1 VITVDPGL
9 ETSSCI
15 RIVAAVGGPLIPAIK
30 GRRTSVG
37 TWLDAQVSLLLD
49 ADERG
54 DPIAATIL
62 EGNGAAAAPLTPDL
76 AREVIARDHG
86 YASWEVA
93 GAHRDEPVDLTFEA
107 AADAVQWG
115 DVEGLRTL
123 LDRVPELVTT
133 RSPFPHHAMLLHHV
147 AANGIEVERQL
158 HSPPNA
164 TDVAR
169 LLLERGSEPDAS
181 CETYGGGGSQTTM
194 YLLVS
199 SAHPAAAGVQ
209 AALVEELVRGG
220 SLVDGV
226 DDDGLP
232 MLTAVTF
239 GYTASV
245 EALARCGARVDNI
258 VFAAAL
264 GEPAAVRDHLR
275 YPTLATGA
283 LLWARSIDSGHL
295 LEHALIAAAL
305 HGRLP
310 VVELLLEEGPDL
322 WFTEPT
328 FGSTARGAARYA
340 HHDDIAAL
348 LDSLM

>member
-1 VITVDPGL
+1 M
-9 ETSSCI
+9 
-15 RIVAAVGGPLIPAIK
+15 GGPLIPLIE
-30 GRRTSVG
+30 GRRTTVG
-37 TWLDAQVSLLLD
+37 PWLDAQVSMLLD

-54 DPIAATIL
+54 DPIVATL
-62 EGNGAAAAPLTPDL
+62 LQGNGVAAGPTPLTSDV
-76 AREVIARDHG
+76 ARQVIALDHD
-86 YASWEVA
+86 YASWEGA
-93 GAHRDEPVDLTFEA
+93 GAHRDEPVDLAFEA

-115 DVEGLRTL
+115 DVDGLRAL
-123 LDRVPELVTT
+123 LDRMPELVTM
-133 RSPFPHHAMLLHHV
+133 RSPFPHRATLLHHV

-158 HSPPNA
+158 QSPPNA
-164 TDVAR
+164 TDIAR

-181 CETYGGGGSQTTM
+181 CETYGGGGSQTTL

-209 AALVEELVRGG
+209 APLVHELVSGG
-220 SLVDGV
+220 ALVDGV

-239 GYTASV
+239 GYTAAV

-258 VFAAAL
+258 LFAAAL
-264 GEPAAVRDHLR
+264 GDLAAVRDHLR
-275 YPTLATGA
+275 HPLRATGA
-283 LLWARSIDSGHL
+283 LVGARAIDRDHV

-340 HHDDIAAL
+340 QHEHVAAL
-348 LDSLM
+348 LDALM

>member
-1 VITVDPGL
+1 MAPVP
-9 ETSSCI
+9 
-15 RIVAAVGGPLIPAIK
+15 VGRPLIPVIE

-49 ADERG
+49 ADNRG
-54 DPIAATIL
+54 DPIVATLLQGNGVAAT
-62 EGNGAAAAPLTPDL
+62 PLTPDL
-76 AREVIARDHG
+76 AREVIALDHG
-86 YASWEVA
+86 YASWKVA
-93 GAHRDEPVDLTFEA
+93 GAHRDEPVDLAFEA
-107 AADAVQWG
+107 AADAVHWG
-115 DVEGLRTL
+115 DVDGLQAL

-133 RSPFPHHAMLLHHV
+133 RSPFPHRATLLHHV

-158 HSPPNA
+158 QSPPNA
-164 TDVAR
+164 TDIAR

-181 CETYGGGGSQTTM
+181 CQTYGGGRSQTTL

-209 AALVEELVRGG
+209 APLVEELVRGG

-239 GYTASV
+239 GYTAAV
-245 EALARCGARVDNI
+245 DALARCGARVDNI
-258 VFAAAL
+258 IFSAAL
-264 GEPAAVRDHLR
+264 GDQAAVRDQLR
-275 YPTLATGA
+275 SPALATGA
-283 LLWARSIDSGHL
+283 LLEARNIDSDHL

-305 HGRLP
+305 HGRLA
-310 VVELLLEEGPDL
+310 VVELILNEGPDL

>member
-1 VITVDPGL
+1 V
-9 ETSSCI
+9 
-15 RIVAAVGGPLIPAIK
+15 
-30 GRRTSVG
+30 
-37 TWLDAQVSLLLD
+37 
-49 ADERG
+49 
-54 DPIAATIL
+54 
-62 EGNGAAAAPLTPDL
+62 

-93 GAHRDEPVDLTFEA
+93 GAHRDETVDLAFEA

-115 DVEGLRTL
+115 DVDRLRAL
-123 LDRVPELVTT
+123 LDRTPELVTR
-133 RSPFPHHAMLLHHV
+133 RSPFPHRATLLHHV

-158 HSPPNA
+158 QSPPNA
-164 TDVAR
+164 IDIAR

-181 CETYGGGGSQTTM
+181 CETYGGGRSQTTL

-232 MLTAVTF
+232 MLTAITF
-239 GYTASV
+239 GYTPAV
-245 EALARCGARVDNI
+245 EALAQCGARVDNI

-264 GEPAAVRDHLR
+264 GDRAAVRDHLR
-275 YPTLATGA
+275 HPTLATGA
-283 LLWARSIDSGHL
+283 LLTARNIDGDHL

-310 VVELLLEEGPDL
+310 VVELLLDAGPDL